1 MTSVQETGEPPDPR
15 ADDPEEVVHGAEE
28 IAADE
33 EEAGHVHVEKES
45 EEGMTSLFRLVVGR
59 FQFLMNRIPFL
70 LSK

>member
-45 EEGMTSLFRLVVGR
+45 EEE
-59 FQFLMNRIPFL
+59 
-70 LSK
+70 